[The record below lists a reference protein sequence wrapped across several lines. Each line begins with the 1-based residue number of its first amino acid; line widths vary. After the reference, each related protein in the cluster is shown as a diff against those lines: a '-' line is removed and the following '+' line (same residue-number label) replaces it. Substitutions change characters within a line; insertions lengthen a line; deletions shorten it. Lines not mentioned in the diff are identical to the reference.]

1 LLRLEGIVHAEQGDL
16 DAALHSWLDAVRF
29 GCDIPH
35 GAGSIGAVVGAACQ
49 SIGRKEFWTVLPSLS
64 AVQSRAAMK
73 RMTEIM
79 SRQVRL
85 HDVWQEERW
94 ALLAGR
100 KEMMTPGWR
109 SKWKGQFSW
118 ELQPIDAEQIEQ
130 DIIFWHNEG
139 WNFCT
144 AYSKPSRDLTPAEV
158 KERVR
163 DTIRT
168 AEARQSRVK
177 ELIKR
182 WDRYDE
188 WTDEDI
194 LRDLS
199 RYHDA
204 QMQSALLPYREQVAN
219 PPVIETA
226 LDPANAAELISAAL
240 DGVAKP
246 QKCPT

>member
-1 LLRLEGIVHAEQGDL
+1 MTRL
-16 DAALHSWLDAVRF
+16 
-29 GCDIPH
+29 
-35 GAGSIGAVVGAACQ
+35 
-49 SIGRKEFWTVLPSLS
+49 
-64 AVQSRAAMK
+64 
-73 RMTEIM
+73 TEIM
-79 SRQVRL
+79 SRQVL
-85 HDVWQEERW
+85 LYDVWQEERW

-139 WNFCT
+139 WNFST

-163 DTIRT
+163 ETIRT

-204 QMQSALLPYREQVAN
+204 QMQSALLSYLSKWRIRPSSKRLSIRQTPQNSSPLLWMES
-219 PPVIETA
+219 
-226 LDPANAAELISAAL
+226 LR
-240 DGVAKP
+240 P